1 MKSIALVDFFQR
13 WHAWNYSNAAR
24 RLCTCYSGV
33 KNLLTVSAPSVSFA
47 HDITITHSKA
57 VTILCHCHTASR
69 FSAQLTDKY
78 PVQIK
83 DVCCCYC
90 CIVLYCIVGFELRAF
105 FKAGVVLNSANTSR
119 SCDHSRRLSLC
130 FVKLNFLKYLS
141 HQIND
146 FSPVVSVISTAAIK
160 MVNQRIL
167 H

>member
-1 MKSIALVDFFQR
+1 MKSIALVDFFQG
-13 WHAWNYSNAAR
+13 WHAWNSSNAAR

-90 CIVLYCIVGFELRAF
+90 CIVLYCIVLYCIVLLVSNWEL
-105 FKAGVVLNSANTSR
+105 S
-119 SCDHSRRLSLC
+119 SRRELFWIPRTRQGHVITVGDFRYVSLSWIFWNIYHIRLMIL
-130 FVKLNFLKYLS
+130 VQLFLL
-141 HQIND
+141 
-146 FSPVVSVISTAAIK
+146 FP
-160 MVNQRIL
+160 QRR
-167 H
+167 